1 MPLTSN
7 EIRSQFF
14 EFFKSKDHKI
24 VPSAPIVQKNDP
36 TLMFTN
42 AGMNQFKDYFLGNRN
57 PENTRVANSQK
68 CLRVSGKHNDLEE
81 VGVDTYHHTMFEM
94 LGNWSFGD
102 YFKEEAIAWAWELL
116 TEVYKLDK
124 DKLYVTIFKGDE
136 TDGLGEDAEAKEFW
150 KKWIPEERIL
160 SFDKKDNFWEMGD
173 VGPCGP
179 CSEIH
184 IDLRPE
190 DEINQTPGSQLVNKD
205 HPLVIEIWNL
215 VFIQYNRRANGSLV
229 ELPNKHVDTGMG
241 LERLTMALQHKV
253 ANYDT
258 DLFTGLIQQIENFS
272 GKTYEKTGSKK
283 DVAIRVIADHLRA
296 VSFCIS
302 DGQLP
307 SSNGAGYVVR
317 RILRR
322 AIRYAYSFLDLK
334 QSFIYAL
341 VPVLVK
347 KLGENFKELQA
358 QEELIKNVIKEEEE
372 NFLNTLEKGIEKLN
386 DIVANTNSKVVSGKQ
401 VFELYDTFGFPVDLT
416 NLMLKD
422 FDKEA
427 DLAGFEE
434 ELNKQ
439 KQRSKNAA
447 VVETDD
453 WVVIFDDKVEEFVG
467 YDKLETKVKIAKYRK
482 IVQNKKELYQLVF
495 NITPFYA
502 EGGGQVG
509 DIGYIENREDK
520 VSIINTKKE
529 NDVIL
534 HYVEK
539 LPLRLESIFTAKV
552 NNSSRV
558 NTARNHSATHLLHF
572 ALRTILGNHVEQ
584 KGSLVHPDYLRFDF
598 SHFQKLSYDE
608 LLEIEKMVNHLIMEN
623 QSLEE
628 KRGVPMGEAQE
639 MGAMALFGEK
649 YGDLVRVIKFGD
661 STELCGGTH
670 VSATGNIGY
679 FKITAESAVAS
690 GIRRIEA
697 ATGEKAFEY
706 LNQNIKL
713 VEDLRQSLKS
723 KNLKK
728 SVEELVEKNKSLENK
743 IAELQKAVASNV
755 KGDLIGKI
763 ESKFG
768 LNLLKSRVDLDPKSI
783 KDLAFQLKAEQNNLA
798 LLLIGENNGKVNLNI
813 AFSDDLVKEKGFHA
827 GNIIRDLA
835 KEVNGGG
842 GGQPFFAS
850 AGGSNPSGIDKAL
863 EKFDEF
869 LK

>member
-1 MPLTSN
+1 M
-7 EIRSQFF
+7 
-14 EFFKSKDHKI
+14 
-24 VPSAPIVQKNDP
+24 QKNDP

-136 TDGLGEDAEAKEFW
+136 ADGLGEDAEAKEFW

-160 SFDKKDNFWEMGD
+160 SFYKKDNFWEMGD

-215 VFIQYNRRANGSLV
+215 VFIQYNRSANGSLV

-272 GKTYEKTGSKK
+272 RKTYEKTGSKK

-509 DIGYIENREDK
+509 DIGYIENGEDK

-743 IAELQKAVASNV
+743 IAELQKAAASNV

>member
-1 MPLTSN
+1 M
-7 EIRSQFF
+7 
-14 EFFKSKDHKI
+14 
-24 VPSAPIVQKNDP
+24 QKNDP

-136 TDGLGEDAEAKEFW
+136 ADGLGEDAEAKEFW

-160 SFDKKDNFWEMGD
+160 SFYKKDNFWEMGD

-467 YDKLETKVKIAKYRK
+467 YDKLETKVKITKYRK

-509 DIGYIENREDK
+509 DIGYIENGEDK

-743 IAELQKAVASNV
+743 IAELQKAAASNV